1 MMRRYWCG
9 GKKDFPKKAKIGDF
23 EKENFIYILFD
34 LKKYQHEETNRQILK
49 IR

>member
-23 EKENFIYILFD
+23 EKENFTYMCISKRNGSYIKSIFS
-34 LKKYQHEETNRQILK
+34 
-49 IR
+49 